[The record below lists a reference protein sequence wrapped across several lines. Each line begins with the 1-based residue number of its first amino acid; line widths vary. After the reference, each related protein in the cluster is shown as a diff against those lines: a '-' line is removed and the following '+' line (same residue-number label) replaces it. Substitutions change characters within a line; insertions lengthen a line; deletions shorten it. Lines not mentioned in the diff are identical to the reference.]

1 VINLMDALRR
11 SVQAETGKGST
22 RAPASGTAKKGP
34 KKIEG
39 QKEMLLPIS
48 GKKAAREAAREE
60 HHAPRKPARA
70 HGRQRKAG

>member
-1 VINLMDALRR
+1 
-11 SVQAETGKGST
+11 VQAETRGAARGAT
-22 RAPASGTAKKGP
+22 APSGTGKKAR

-39 QKEMLLPIS
+39 QKEMLLPIA
-48 GKKAAREAAREE
+48 GKKAARESAKEE